1 MDHLDWLVGDKV
13 IEYQVDL
20 GTHQTGALNWQFV
33 LKHEGEV
40 RVRAI
45 KAVNEENKT
54 IAEGLRIARADQQH
68 RVEHFISPM
77 SIGAK
82 WAAPTAP
89 SPFAVA
95 SAAVSPAAPASV
107 GASPAF
113 PPTPS
118 DPLAALC
125 KRLISC
131 SRCSGKVP
139 AA

>member
-1 MDHLDWLVGDKV
+1 MEHLDWLVGDKV

-20 GTHQTGALNWQFV
+20 GALRTGALSWPFV
-33 LKHEGEV
+33 LKYEWEV

-45 KAVNEENKT
+45 KAVNAVNEENKT

-82 WAAPTAP
+82 WATPTAP

-95 SAAVSPAAPASV
+95 SAAVPPAAPASAGSV
-107 GASPAF
+107 SAG
-113 PPTPS
+113 
-118 DPLAALC
+118 
-125 KRLISC
+125 R
-131 SRCSGKVP
+131 
-139 AA
+139 